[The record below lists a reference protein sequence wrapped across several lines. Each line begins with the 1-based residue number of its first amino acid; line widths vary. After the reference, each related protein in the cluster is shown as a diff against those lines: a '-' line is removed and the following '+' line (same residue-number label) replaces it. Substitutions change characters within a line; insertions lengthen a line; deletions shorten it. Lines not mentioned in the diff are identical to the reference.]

1 MQYRDDNFYIDK
13 ILGGDTAAYAS
24 LVDKHKIMAY
34 NIAWRILKNRE
45 DAEEIAQDS
54 FLKVYQSL
62 KEFKRE
68 SKFSTWLFRIVY
80 NNAISRVRKKKLDI
94 DSFDDENFE
103 WMEPAETA
111 KEMER
116 LSQNEQKKYVNE
128 AINKLPEEDAAVVT
142 LFYMNESSI
151 EEISNITGL
160 SQSYVKVKLFRSRKR
175 MYVELTNKL
184 KEELVDFV

>member
-1 MQYRDDNFYIDK
+1 MQYQDDNFYIDK

-24 LVDKHKIMAY
+24 LIDKHKTMAY
-34 NIAWRILKNRE
+34 NIAWRILKSRE

-54 FLKVYQSL
+54 FLKVYYSL

-80 NNAISRVRKKKLDI
+80 NNTISRVRKKKLDV
-94 DSFDDENFE
+94 DSFDDENYE
-103 WMEPAETA
+103 WMEPADTA

-116 LSQNEQKKYVNE
+116 LSQNEQKKYVND
-128 AINKLPEEDAAVVT
+128 AISRLPEEDATVIT

-151 EEISNITGL
+151 EEISTVTGL
-160 SQSYVKVKLFRSRKR
+160 SQSNVKVKLFRSRKR
-175 MYVELTNKL
+175 LHEELQNML
-184 KEELVDFV
+184 KEELVDII

>member
-24 LVDKHKIMAY
+24 LIDKHKTMAY
-34 NIAWRILKNRE
+34 NIAWRILKSRE
-45 DAEEIAQDS
+45 DAEEITQDS
-54 FLKVYQSL
+54 FLKVYHSL

-94 DSFDDENFE
+94 DSFDDENYE
-103 WMEPAETA
+103 WMEPADTA
-111 KEMER
+111 KELER
-116 LSQNEQKKYVNE
+116 LSQNEQKKYVNA
-128 AINKLPEEDAAVVT
+128 AISRLPEEDATVIT

-151 EEISNITGL
+151 EEISTVTGL
-160 SQSYVKVKLFRSRKR
+160 SESNVKVKLFRSRKR
-175 MYVELTNKL
+175 LHEELQTML
-184 KEELVDFV
+184 KEELVDII